1 MYNQELR
8 PGKKITRIIIE
19 AGGYR
24 WRVHCGRDKTRW
36 HCHLVEFLGGERL
49 LDVKLNKR
57 LLQQIREAVA
67 RQLGLEVAEVAS
79 IAADLI
85 LA

>member
-1 MYNQELR
+1 MRNQELK
-8 PGKKITRIIIE
+8 PGKKLTRITIE
-19 AGGYR
+19 TGGYR
-24 WRVHCGRDKTRW
+24 WRVHCGRDKSRW
-36 HCHLVEFLGGERL
+36 RCHLVELLGGERL
-49 LDVKLNKR
+49 DVPLNKR

>member
-1 MYNQELR
+1 MYDRELR
-8 PGKKITRIIIE
+8 PGKTTTRITIE

-24 WRVHCGRDKTRW
+24 WLVHGGKEGNRW
-36 HCHLVEFLGGERL
+36 HSHLVELLGGERL
-49 LDVKLNKR
+49 DVPLNQK
-57 LLQQIREAVA
+57 LLQQMREAVA
-67 RQLGLEVAEVAS
+67 RHLGLEVTVVAR